1 MGRRCVT
8 AAEREMDQNDV
19 KDHCF
24 ASKKKIHTNKEQ
36 KESFMVQAL
45 PLLVIPCTSKASMD
59 SWL

>member
-1 MGRRCVT
+1 MKAHG
-8 AAEREMDQNDV
+8 
-19 KDHCF
+19 F

-45 PLLVIPCTSKASMD
+45 PLLVIPCTSKASMV